1 MGRMP
6 VEPPSEERPPAAAA
20 RPAPLV
26 AIHARLGARE
36 GRGHQALP
44 ASSAKHRT
52 APDSD
57 TSGRISLPNPSTSLQ
72 PALPCGGRRR
82 RGPRRVGGGGRA
94 RPRQAAQPDA
104 GDIGGDGRLG
114 PARAGGGDQLREARP
129 PDQRPQLRQ
138 RPPRQ
143 APLVPSGGPL
153 AAASRRQP
161 CRSFCWGKFPPQNR
175 RKQREHLLTLLSWP
189 QTACTM
195 SRSRRR
201 SSHCALSCPSTA
213 AVGAHPGGGVG
224 LRMPGRRDCSALGG
238 QWSNAPRPSRRAPR
252 RDASGHPASR
262 VFRPHPRTQFS

>member
-20 RPAPLV
+20 PLL
-26 AIHARLGARE
+26 AIHARLGVRE
-36 GRGHQALP
+36 GRGHQARP

-114 PARAGGGDQLREARP
+114 PARAGGGDQLREALP

-143 APLVPSGGPL
+143 AHLVPSGGPL

-161 CRSFCWGKFPPQNR
+161 CRSFCWGKFPPQTGAVAIR
-175 RKQREHLLTLLSWP
+175 FQGEPDCDLLRLSHSV
-189 QTACTM
+189 ARAS
-195 SRSRRR
+195 SRARAAASWC
-201 SSHCALSCPSTA
+201 SPTA
-213 AVGAHPGGGVG
+213 AWRP
-224 LRMPGRRDCSALGG
+224 CS
-238 QWSNAPRPSRRAPR
+238 SS
-252 RDASGHPASR
+252 DAD
-262 VFRPHPRTQFS
+262 PHIAYYHAR